1 MFSLAVSASVLKLIL
16 LFIFLLHEEKL
27 YGKQVS
33 DSPCSKEL
41 RGVGEDQCDQMTRLL
56 FIVGYLKQ

>member
-1 MFSLAVSASVLKLIL
+1 MFSLAVCASVLKLIL

-41 RGVGEDQCDQMTRLL
+41 RGVGEDKCDQICQNFATLA
-56 FIVGYLKQ
+56 YC